1 MSTIY
6 VMEAANLFCGDHDPT
21 ASKHLT
27 LAELKLPPLQE
38 MYQDHHAGGSQV
50 QIEVAVGI
58 QKLEPTFKRRGGAP
72 DRVPQRGLGGSRQK
86 VFTAYGVIR
95 DKRTGT
101 ALEAKA
107 IIEGRLGKIEPD
119 AFQRGELQ
127 GHEYAI
133 NEVMHYELWFN
144 EKEKLLW
151 DFFSTEW
158 RLDGVSQNDDER
170 RILRVQR

>member
-1 MSTIY
+1 
-6 VMEAANLFCGDHDPT
+6 
-21 ASKHLT
+21 
-27 LAELKLPPLQE
+27 
-38 MYQDHHAGGSQV
+38 
-50 QIEVAVGI
+50 
-58 QKLEPTFKRRGGAP
+58 
-72 DRVPQRGLGGSRQK
+72 
-86 VFTAYGVIR
+86 VIR

-107 IIEGRLGKIEPD
+107 IIEGRLGKIESD

-144 EKEKLLW
+144 ETEKLFW

-158 RLDGVSQNDDER
+158 RLDGISQNDDER
-170 RILRVQR
+170 RILRIQS

>member
-1 MSTIY
+1 
-6 VMEAANLFCGDHDPT
+6 
-21 ASKHLT
+21 
-27 LAELKLPPLQE
+27 
-38 MYQDHHAGGSQV
+38 
-50 QIEVAVGI
+50 
-58 QKLEPTFKRRGGAP
+58 
-72 DRVPQRGLGGSRQK
+72 

-95 DKRTGT
+95 DKRTGI
-101 ALEAKA
+101 AIESKA

-127 GHEYAI
+127 GHEYTI

-144 EKEKLLW
+144 EKEKLFW